1 MKIQFIG
8 ATHEVTG
15 SCTLLEVGGRYY
27 MVDCG
32 MEQGTDVFQN
42 IPLPVPA
49 GAIEAV
55 FLTHAHIDHSGMLP
69 KLCKDGFSGPI
80 YATEATCDLCNI
92 MLRDSAHIQE
102 SEVQW
107 RNRKA
112 ERSGEPLVEPTYTM
126 NDAMAAIKLLRPVRY
141 QELLQVAEGI
151 DLQMTDIGHLLGSAA
166 IELWLTENGETR
178 KIVFSGD
185 VGNTNQPLLNDP
197 KTVEETDYLVI
208 ESTYGDRFHS
218 KARGDAEAEL
228 SDCIQRA
235 FDRGGNLV
243 IPSFAVGRTQEMLYL
258 IREIKQKGLVTGHDG
273 FPVYVDS
280 PLAVEATGIF
290 LQSHE
295 SNFAEET
302 RGDVIAEFAGYLQR
316 ALDRGGNVVIPS
328 FAVGRTQEMLYAIR
342 EIKQKGLVKGHDGFP
357 VYVDSPLAVE
367 ATGIFLQSHE
377 SNFDPETL
385 EVIRQGV
392 NPIWSKGVTLSVTS
406 EESKLINA
414 DLQPKVILSASGMCE
429 AGRIRHHLKHNLW
442 RKESIVL
449 FVGYQAEHSL
459 GRKLQEGVKNVK
471 LFGEDIAVHAEIAT
485 LHGTS
490 GHADKEGLL
499 NWLLS
504 FREKPKLVFVNHGD
518 DDSCE
523 AFRKTLEEMGYR
535 AEAPYSGTEYDLLTG
550 KLTAY
555 TEGVKIDRAAAFKG
569 SQRARQ
575 VYGELLAAAEALL
588 ALVRTRRGCT
598 NKDNAKLT
606 AQIRSLIEKWK

>member
-27 MVDCG
+27 LVDCG
-32 MEQGTDVFQN
+32 MEQGVDVFQN

-49 GAIEAV
+49 NAIEAV

-80 YATEATCDLCNI
+80 YATEATCNLCNI

-102 SEVQW
+102 SEAQW
-107 RNRKA
+107 RTRKA
-112 ERSGEPLVEPTYTM
+112 ERAGEPAVEPTYTM
-126 NDAMAAIKLLRPVRY
+126 ADAEAAIKLLRPCRY
-141 QELLQVAEGI
+141 MEPLQVAEGI
-151 DLQMTDIGHLLGSAA
+151 IIRMTDIGHLLGSAA

-197 KTVEETDYLVI
+197 KAVEETDYLVI
-208 ESTYGDRFHS
+208 ESTYGDRYHE
-218 KARGDAEAEL
+218 KARTDAVAEL
-228 SDCIQRA
+228 AGYIQRA
-235 FDRGGNLV
+235 F
-243 IPSFAVGRTQEMLYL
+243 
-258 IREIKQKGLVTGHDG
+258 
-273 FPVYVDS
+273 
-280 PLAVEATGIF
+280 
-290 LQSHE
+290 
-295 SNFAEET
+295 
-302 RGDVIAEFAGYLQR
+302 
-316 ALDRGGNVVIPS
+316 DRGGNVVIPS

-342 EIKQKGLVKGHDGFP
+342 EIKQYGLVKGYDGFP

-377 SNFDPETL
+377 SNFDEETL
-385 EVIRQGV
+385 AVIRQGV
-392 NPIWSKGVTLSVTS
+392 NPIWSEGVTLSVTP
-406 EESKLINA
+406 EESKQINF
-414 DLQPKVILSASGMCE
+414 DRKPKVILSASGMCE

-442 RKESIVL
+442 RQESIIL
-449 FVGYQAEHSL
+449 FVGYQAEGSL
-459 GRKLQEGVKNVK
+459 GRKLQEGASAVK
-471 LFGEDIAVHAEIAT
+471 LFGEEIAVNAEIAT

-499 NWLLS
+499 NWLGS
-504 FREKPKLVFVNHGD
+504 FREKPKMVFVNHGD
-518 DDSCE
+518 DASCE
-523 AFRKTLEEMGYR
+523 AFRAELDSMGYY

-555 TEGVKIDRAAAFKG
+555 TEGVKIDREAAFKG

-575 VYGELLAAAEALL
+575 VYGELLAAAEELL
-588 ALVRTRRGCT
+588 ALVKTRKGRT

-606 AQIRSLIEKWK
+606 DQIRSLISKWKD

>member
-1 MKIQFIG
+1 MRIQFIG

-27 MVDCG
+27 LVDCG
-32 MEQGTDVFQN
+32 MEQGVDVFQN

-49 GAIEAV
+49 NAIEAV

-69 KLCKDGFSGPI
+69 KLCKDGFSGLI

-102 SEVQW
+102 SEAQW

-112 ERSGEPLVEPTYTM
+112 ERAGEPLIEPTYTT
-126 NDAMAAIKLLRPVRY
+126 NDALAAIKLLRPVKY
-141 QELLQVAEGI
+141 LEPLQVAEGI
-151 DLQMTDIGHLLGSAA
+151 VLRMNDIGHLLGSAA
-166 IELWLTENGETR
+166 IELWLTEGAETR

-185 VGNTNQPLLNDP
+185 VGNINQPLLNDP
-197 KTVEETDYLVI
+197 KTVEETEYLVI
-208 ESTYGDRFHS
+208 ESTYGDRYHER
-218 KARGDAEAEL
+218 ARGDAVAEMA
-228 SDCIQRA
+228 SCIQRA
-235 FDRGGNLV
+235 F
-243 IPSFAVGRTQEMLYL
+243 
-258 IREIKQKGLVTGHDG
+258 
-273 FPVYVDS
+273 
-280 PLAVEATGIF
+280 
-290 LQSHE
+290 
-295 SNFAEET
+295 
-302 RGDVIAEFAGYLQR
+302 
-316 ALDRGGNVVIPS
+316 DRGGNVVIPS

-377 SNFDPETL
+377 SNFDEETL
-385 EVIRQGV
+385 AVIQQGV
-392 NPIWSKGVTLSVTS
+392 NPIWSDGVTLSVTS
-406 EESKLINA
+406 DESKLINF
-414 DLQPKVILSASGMCE
+414 DSRPKVILSASGMCE

-442 RKESIVL
+442 RKDSIVL
-449 FVGYQAEHSL
+449 FVGYQAEGSL
-459 GRKLQEGVKNVK
+459 GRKLQEGAKNVK

-485 LHGTS
+485 LNGTS
-490 GHADKEGLL
+490 GHADKDGLL
-499 NWLLS
+499 NWLGG
-504 FREKPKLVFVNHGD
+504 FRQKPKLVFVNHGD

-523 AFRKTLEEMGYR
+523 AFRKTLEDMGYR

-550 KLTAY
+550 KLTDY

-569 SQRARQ
+569 SQRAKQ

-588 ALVRTRRGCT
+588 ALVKTRKGRT
-598 NKDNAKLT
+598 NKDNAKMT

>member
-27 MVDCG
+27 LVDCG
-32 MEQGTDVFQN
+32 MEQGVDVFQN
-42 IPLPVPA
+42 IPLPVSA
-49 GAIEAV
+49 NAIEAV

-69 KLCKDGFSGPI
+69 KLCKDGFTGAI

-102 SEVQW
+102 SEAQW
-107 RNRKA
+107 RSRKA
-112 ERSGEPLVEPTYTM
+112 ERAGEPAVEPVYTT
-126 NDAMAAIKLLRPVRY
+126 NDALAAIKLLRPCKY
-141 QELLQVAEGI
+141 LEPLQVAEGI
-151 DLQMTDIGHLLGSAA
+151 ILRMNDIGHLLGSAA
-166 IELWLTENGETR
+166 IELWLTEGEETR

-185 VGNTNQPLLNDP
+185 VGNTGQPLLNDP
-197 KTVEETDYLVI
+197 KPVEEADYLVI
-208 ESTYGDRFHS
+208 ESTYGDRYHERV
-218 KARGDAEAEL
+218 RGDAVAEL
-228 SDCIQRA
+228 ADCIQRA
-235 FDRGGNLV
+235 F
-243 IPSFAVGRTQEMLYL
+243 
-258 IREIKQKGLVTGHDG
+258 
-273 FPVYVDS
+273 
-280 PLAVEATGIF
+280 
-290 LQSHE
+290 
-295 SNFAEET
+295 
-302 RGDVIAEFAGYLQR
+302 
-316 ALDRGGNVVIPS
+316 DRGGNVVIPS

-342 EIKQKGLVKGHDGFP
+342 EIKQKGLVQGHDSFP

-392 NPIWSKGVTLSVTS
+392 NPIWSEGVTLSVTS
-406 EESKLINA
+406 EESKLINT
-414 DLQPKVILSASGMCE
+414 DLKPKVILSASGMCE

-449 FVGYQAEHSL
+449 FVGYQAEGSL

-499 NWLLS
+499 NWLGA
-504 FREKPKLVFVNHGD
+504 FRQKPGMVFVNHGD
-518 DDSCE
+518 DSSCE
-523 AFRKTLEEMGYR
+523 AFRKTLEDMGYS

-550 KLTAY
+550 KLTAF

-569 SQRARQ
+569 SARARQ
-575 VYGELLAAAEALL
+575 VYGELLAAAEDLL
-588 ALVRTRRGCT
+588 ALVKTRRSRT

-606 AQIRSLIEKWK
+606 AQIRALIEKWK